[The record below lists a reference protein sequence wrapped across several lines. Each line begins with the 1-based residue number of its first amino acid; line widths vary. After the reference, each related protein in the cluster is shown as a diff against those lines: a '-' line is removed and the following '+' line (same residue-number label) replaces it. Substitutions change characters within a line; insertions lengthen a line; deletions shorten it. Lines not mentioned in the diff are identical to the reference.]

1 MRKNILLPLI
11 VLALLTFSCN
21 DTVQNASNDE
31 VSGDAETIVVDEQDN
46 NDEDEWGNKTK
57 MDYYSSRTGIIMKFV
72 DVNLPDLSIKFGR
85 AKTRIRT
92 LKYGGDD
99 VCFYQIEK
107 EGGYGTSVASIEYSD
122 LLDVI
127 KAMEVLE
134 SEVSVDLQSN
144 PDYLENKYTTIDGFQ
159 IGYYV
164 SGGKATWYIR
174 LERFGSG
181 NTLFLN
187 DGGEILQSMETAK
200 SKIEE
205 LKQL

>member
-1 MRKNILLPLI
+1 MKKYMLLPLI

-21 DTVQNASNDE
+21 DDVQNVSNDE
-31 VSGDAETIVVDEQDN
+31 VSGDVETIVIDEQDN

-57 MDYYSSRTGIIMKFV
+57 MDYYSSRTGNIMKFV
-72 DVNLPDLSIKFGR
+72 DDNLPDLPVKYGK

-92 LKYGGDD
+92 LKFGGDD
-99 VCFYQIEK
+99 VYFYQIDK
-107 EGGYGTSVASIEYSD
+107 EGGYGSSVASIEYSD

-127 KAMEVLE
+127 KAMEVLQ
-134 SEVSVDLQSN
+134 SEVSDDLQSN

-159 IGYYV
+159 IGYFV
-164 SGGKATWYIR
+164 SEGRAIWYIQ
-174 LERFGSG
+174 LERFASG

-187 DGGEILQSMETAK
+187 DGDGILQSMETAK

-205 LKQL
+205 LKR